1 MAEQDIQNQISEL
14 NRKLDLLL
22 ENTELQN
29 RKREEF
35 DDLVEDVNIVVKD
48 AFRHTVTLLDKS
60 QVDFEQAGV
69 SNLIIRLLQNIG
81 TFQEMLEMMESASD
95 FLKDLSPI
103 FHQVGLDAVNK
114 MNELDEKGYFEKG
127 REMLKVFDQ
136 FVQTC
141 REEDIRQMQT
151 GVQHLAGILRNLT
164 DPALLASIEKMT
176 RAVNE
181 VKIDENTED
190 ISFWKIFKEMRSREV
205 RKSLMYSLRL
215 IKAINR

>member
-141 REEDIRQMQT
+141 RAEDIRQMQT